1 MTEPNRI
8 MGRLLPWAGFL
19 LGPGAWLANTQL
31 GQILPHAECGGGFRA
46 TILLSFLGTGL
57 SVLGAWISWRHSGL
71 RARPAGCLAF
81 VGSVGVLLGL
91 VVAFALLLQGMAAL
105 VLSGCER

>member
-1 MTEPNRI
+1 MTTPGGI

-31 GQILPHAECGGGFRA
+31 GQILPHVECGGGFRA
-46 TILLSFLGTGL
+46 SILLSFLGAGL
-57 SVLGAWISWRHSGL
+57 SVLGSWISWRNSGL
-71 RARPAGCLAF
+71 RRHPGGRLAF
-81 VGSVGVLLGL
+81 VGSIGALLGL
-91 VVAFALLLQGMAAL
+91 VLAFALLLQGMAAL